1 MKFLTRLLSVLCF
14 AITFSVSAESL
25 NENPIQTQEWKTY
38 DSHEFSFSYPG
49 IYTSVLLLSTNI
61 NVALIEQRTSETDQ
75 FSENITLIK
84 QPIRSIEQYIAITLV
99 EVKQANAIDFKYEKV
114 NVNGLE
120 GVCFSYVQKQK
131 DYTLHYLQYALFG
144 EKYIYLLTQATTD
157 EEFESHKDDAIKT
170 FNSFKLNPDV
180 KTENNW
186 SIFSN
191 EYIFFTYPDRF
202 QQIQSEEENS
212 ENMFTLTLREV
223 SDDENDLYT
232 EQYYLTITDLGEEE
246 IILNDKTMKMFSKEL
261 TDSWKEDFNVQP
273 LKSDKKNL
281 LKYFMI
287 SKENKN
293 LITYVHAYF
302 ENNLVYLILFSGE
315 KEKYEKLYKEEAEK
329 TFESIKILKP
339 KK

>member
-1 MKFLTRLLSVLCF
+1 M
-14 AITFSVSAESL
+14 
-25 NENPIQTQEWKTY
+25 
-38 DSHEFSFSYPG
+38 
-49 IYTSVLLLSTNI
+49 
-61 NVALIEQRTSETDQ
+61 
-75 FSENITLIK
+75 
-84 QPIRSIEQYIAITLV
+84 

-144 EKYIYLLTQATTD
+144 EKYIYLLTLTTTD

>member
-1 MKFLTRLLSVLCF
+1 M
-14 AITFSVSAESL
+14 
-25 NENPIQTQEWKTY
+25 
-38 DSHEFSFSYPG
+38 
-49 IYTSVLLLSTNI
+49 
-61 NVALIEQRTSETDQ
+61 
-75 FSENITLIK
+75 
-84 QPIRSIEQYIAITLV
+84 
-99 EVKQANAIDFKYEKV
+99 
-114 NVNGLE
+114 
-120 GVCFSYVQKQK
+120 
-131 DYTLHYLQYALFG
+131 
-144 EKYIYLLTQATTD
+144 
-157 EEFESHKDDAIKT
+157 
-170 FNSFKLNPDV
+170 
-180 KTENNW
+180 
-186 SIFSN
+186 
-191 EYIFFTYPDRF
+191 
-202 QQIQSEEENS
+202 
-212 ENMFTLTLREV
+212 
-223 SDDENDLYT
+223 
-232 EQYYLTITDLGEEE
+232 TITDLGEEE